1 MSVTSADAS
10 RPVPDRPRLLSLPNG
25 EKLTPMFS
33 REEIDRRLSKLR
45 GWMEEASIDACLFTS
60 IHNVNYFADYV
71 YCSFGRHYGLV
82 VTHDAHS
89 IIGANLDFGRPWRRS
104 FADNVA
110 YTDWHRDNFFVAVR
124 SLCPHRGR
132 VGIELDHLD
141 CAAHA
146 KLEAALPDAELVDAG
161 EATMR
166 MRMIKSAEEQ
176 ALIRNGAAIA
186 DIGGAACVEA
196 IAEDVPEH
204 DVALHATRAM
214 VREIAHRYPH
224 AELMDSWVWFQS
236 GVNTDGAHNPVTTRR
251 VARGDVLSLN
261 CFPMIAGYYH
271 ALERTL
277 FFHHVPDE
285 SLVLWKVNCEVH
297 GRGIELIRPGVRC
310 MDIAREL
317 QGQRPSGRLPDGT
330 SPLQSRKLR
339 SCSERLGWR
348 SFRSAFA
355 SICRM
360 RSRVTSN
367 CLPTSSSV
375 WSVFISMPKRIR
387 STLASR
393 GVSPARMFCVD
404 SRSPCE
410 VAESAGETMLRSSM
424 KSPRCESSSSP
435 MGVSIEI
442 GSFAILSTLR
452 TFSSGI
458 SIRSASSSGVGSRPF
473 SWRIWREMRL
483 SLLIVSIMCTG
494 MRMVRA

>member
-45 GWMEEASIDACLFTS
+45 GWMEETSIDACLFTS

-104 FADNVA
+104 FADSVA

-124 SLCPHRGR
+124 SLCPSRGR

-146 KLEAALPDAELVDAG
+146 KLEATLPDAELVDAG

-176 ALIRNGAAIA
+176 DLIRNGAAIA

-204 DVALHATRAM
+204 EVALHATRAM

-285 SLVLWKVNCEVH
+285 SLALWKVNCEVH

-317 QGQRPSGRLPDGT
+317 NMIYAKHGLLDR
-330 SPLQSRKLR
+330 
-339 SCSERLGWR
+339 
-348 SFRSAFA
+348 
-355 SICRM
+355 
-360 RSRVTSN
+360 
-367 CLPTSSSV
+367 
-375 WSVFISMPKRIR
+375 
-387 STLASR
+387 
-393 GVSPARMFCVD
+393 
-404 SRSPCE
+404 
-410 VAESAGETMLRSSM
+410 
-424 KSPRCESSSSP
+424 
-435 MGVSIEI
+435 
-442 GSFAILSTLR
+442 R
-452 TFSSGI
+452 TFGYGHSFGTLCHYY
-458 SIRSASSSGVGSRPF
+458 G
-473 SWRIWREMRL
+473 REAGLELREDVETVLVPGMVVSMEPMITVPEGEPGAGGYREHDM
-483 SLLIVSIMCTG
+483 LIVTENGVENLTG
-494 MRMVRA
+494 FPFGPEHNVVGA